1 MTNKTCSHGTV
12 TQFQIMKYGSKLGGG
27 RGGGGDHGKNSLKFT
42 LQIANIE
49 RPNAQQNTVVIA
61 IAAVRDS
68 HENIVRFLKGGL
80 EDELTALQ
88 SHSWRDK
95 IIKVFLNGDYDFLC
109 KIYGLSGPQG
119 TYPCLWCLMPQRDM
133 HKHSDMCQLRSLD
146 SLLADNKTF
155 MDEGEG
161 QKKDANKYYN
171 CVYSPLIN
179 IELDSQS
186 TLFTYSVRG
195 SIKTS

>member
-1 MTNKTCSHGTV
+1 MLTCHSNTIPNNEIWV
-12 TQFQIMKYGSKLGGG
+12 KI
-27 RGGGGDHGKNSLKFT
+27 GGDHGKNSLKFT

-49 RPNAQQNTVVIA
+49 RPNARQNTVVIA

-88 SHSWRDK
+88 SHAWRDK
-95 IIKVFLNGDYDFLC
+95 TIKVFLNGDYDFLC
-109 KIYGLSGPQG
+109 KMYGLSGPQG
-119 TYPCLWCLMPQRDM
+119 TYPCLWCLMPRRDM

-146 SLLADNKTF
+146 SLLAHNKTF

-161 QKKDANKYYN
+161 QKKDANKY
-171 CVYSPLIN
+171 
-179 IELDSQS
+179 
-186 TLFTYSVRG
+186 
-195 SIKTS
+195 

>member
-27 RGGGGDHGKNSLKFT
+27 GDHGKNSLKFT

-49 RPNAQQNTVVIA
+49 RPNARQNTVVIA

-95 IIKVFLNGDYDFLC
+95 TIKVFLNGDYDFLC

-119 TYPCLWCLMPQRDM
+119 TYTCLWCLMPRRDM
-133 HKHSDMCQLRSLD
+133 HKHSDMCQLRSLH

-155 MDEGEG
+155 MDE
-161 QKKDANKYYN
+161 
-171 CVYSPLIN
+171 
-179 IELDSQS
+179 
-186 TLFTYSVRG
+186 
-195 SIKTS
+195 